1 MEGGLNRAG
10 IQLVE
15 LFHIVQDGVQLTG
28 EELLF
33 LFGKLQ
39 SCQECHVFD
48 LFPLNLHLLPH
59 IYLENR
65 RSLSPLP
72 RGRGKSPALSHCDI
86 PPFRFLYK
94 VGRDTLH
101 KSGRRDAAPALQYRD
116 KDYGIPKR
124 ERRQRSE
131 EHTSELQS

>member
-39 SCQECHVFD
+39 SCQECYVFD
-48 LFPLNLHLLPH
+48 LSSLNLHLLPH
-59 IYLENR
+59 IYLESRCSPPSSPPGER
-65 RSLSPLP
+65 REV
-72 RGRGKSPALSHCDI
+72 RGKIIFISTGQRATFGLTPALS
-86 PPFRFLYK
+86 
-94 VGRDTLH
+94 
-101 KSGRRDAAPALQYRD
+101 
-116 KDYGIPKR
+116 
-124 ERRQRSE
+124 RQR
-131 EHTSELQS
+131 